1 MKKAPRNS
9 LFKRN
14 SASVSETSCGAN
26 RFGGLD
32 VCPTSANYKIYFRLS
47 GICKFK
53 EAFPPACYS
62 QTMHGG
68 TFDGDNKELLFYG
81 NIGPA
86 A

>member
-1 MKKAPRNS
+1 MKKVPRNS

-47 GICKFK
+47 GICNF
-53 EAFPPACYS
+53 
-62 QTMHGG
+62 
-68 TFDGDNKELLFYG
+68 
-81 NIGPA
+81 I
-86 A
+86 